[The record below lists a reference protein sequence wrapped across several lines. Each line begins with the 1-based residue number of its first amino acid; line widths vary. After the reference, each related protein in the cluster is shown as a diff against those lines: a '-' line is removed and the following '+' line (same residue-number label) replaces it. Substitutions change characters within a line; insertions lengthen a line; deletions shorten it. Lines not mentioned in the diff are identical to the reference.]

1 MVLSDR
7 YGGKSR
13 PSILKRTLLYVAIFG
28 FGALLVSAL
37 LGLVTT
43 SIAEAILP
51 PSKSVRTKKRT
62 GKSKSS
68 KARTSSKSRPGKKSY
83 KGSSKAQPDRANE
96 GSISP

>member
-7 YGGKSR
+7 YGGKPR
-13 PSILKRTLLYVAIFG
+13 PSLLKQTLRYVAIFG
-28 FGALLVSAL
+28 FGALLLSAL

-43 SIAEAILP
+43 SIAETILP
-51 PSKSVRTKKRT
+51 PSK
-62 GKSKSS
+62 
-68 KARTSSKSRPGKKSY
+68 ARTPSKSRPGKKSY